1 MLKIYILSLGCAKNR
16 VDSECL
22 AGVLRRAGHLIV
34 SEAEEAEAVIVN
46 TCGFIQP
53 AVEENISV
61 ILDLEEMKSQGKL
74 QKIGVVGCL
83 FNRYGVELAKGF
95 DTVDFWAESEAWDK
109 VLEALGSKTSRGRV
123 RANLPDSPFFTRYL
137 KISEGCDN
145 RCTYCAI
152 PSIRGSLCSLSVK
165 TVVSEALHLVEEG
178 AKELCVVGQ
187 DLTAY
192 GMDFAGKSQ
201 LTQLL
206 DALENELPEGVKLRL
221 LYLHPDRV
229 TSQLLERIVS
239 GSKILN
245 YLDIPIQHADE
256 GILAAMN
263 RGISKERLI
272 DIFRCARSLDAD
284 FALRTTCMVGF
295 PGETRRAFGRLL
307 DFLEKVQFD
316 RVGAFTYFAEEG
328 TQAAAMPKQVRKS
341 TKESRLAELMEL
353 QEQISFERQQRFE
366 GKMLRVLVEKTDT
379 DYAEGRSYREAP
391 EVDGVIEIINARG
404 TLRVGDVINVKI
416 KEALPHDLTGEEVR

>member
-1 MLKIYILSLGCAKNR
+1 MRIFILSLGCAKNR

-22 AGVLRRAGHLIV
+22 AGELRRAGHVLV
-34 SEAEEAEAVIVN
+34 GEAEDAEAAIVN

-61 ILDLEEMKSQGKL
+61 ILDLEELKAQGKL
-74 QKIGVVGCL
+74 KKIGVVGCL
-83 FNRYGVELAKGF
+83 FNRYGTELAKGF
-95 DTVDFWAESEAWDK
+95 DTVDFWAESEAWDR
-109 VLEALGSKTSRGRV
+109 VLEALGSKTQRGRV

-152 PSIRGSLCSLSVK
+152 PSIRGSLRSLPVK
-165 TVVSEALHLVEEG
+165 TVVSEARRLAEEG

-201 LTQLL
+201 LAQLL
-206 DALENELPEGVKLRL
+206 DALERELPDNVKLRL

-229 TSQLLERIVS
+229 TPRLLERIVS
-239 GSKILN
+239 GGKILN

-256 GILAAMN
+256 GVLAAMN
-263 RGISKERLI
+263 RGISKNRLL

-295 PGETRRAFGRLL
+295 PGETRRAFRNLL
-307 DFLEKVQFD
+307 DFMSEVRFD
-316 RVGAFTYFAEEG
+316 RAGAFAFFAEEG
-328 TQAAAMPKQVRKS
+328 TKAAAMPHQTRKS

-366 GKMLRVLVEKTDT
+366 GKTLRVLVEKTDG

-391 EVDGVIEIINARG
+391 EVDGIIEIINARG
-404 TLRVGDVINVKI
+404 ALRAGDVINVKI

>member
-1 MLKIYILSLGCAKNR
+1 MKIFILSLGCAKNR

-22 AGVLRRAGHLIV
+22 AGELRRAGHEIV
-34 SEAEEAEAVIVN
+34 GEAEEAEAAIVN

-61 ILDLEEMKSQGKL
+61 ILDLEELKAQGKL
-74 QKIGVVGCL
+74 KKIGVVGCL
-83 FNRYGVELAKGF
+83 FNRYGAELAKGC
-95 DTVDFWAESEAWDK
+95 DTVDFWAESEAWDR
-109 VLEALGSKTSRGRV
+109 VLEALGSKTARGRV
-123 RANLPDSPFFTRYL
+123 RANLPDSLFFTRYL

-152 PSIRGSLCSLSVK
+152 PSIRGSLRSLPVK
-165 TVVSEALHLVEEG
+165 TVVSEARRLAEEG

-201 LTQLL
+201 LALLL
-206 DALENELPEGVKLRL
+206 DALESELPDNVRLRL

-229 TSQLLERIVS
+229 TLQLLERIVS
-239 GSKILN
+239 GGKILN

-256 GILAAMN
+256 GVLAAMN
-263 RGISKERLI
+263 RGISKNRLL
-272 DIFRCARSLDAD
+272 DIFRFARSLDAD

-295 PGETRRAFGRLL
+295 PGETRRAFHNLL
-307 DFLEKVQFD
+307 DFMSEVQFD
-316 RVGAFTYFAEEG
+316 RAGAFTFFAEDG
-328 TQAAAMPKQVRKS
+328 TKAAAMPHQTRKS

-353 QEQISFERQQRFE
+353 QEQISFERQRRFE
-366 GKMLRVLVEKTDT
+366 GKTLRVLVEKTDG

-404 TLRVGDVINVKI
+404 TLRAGDVINVKI
-416 KEALPHDLTGEEVR
+416 KEALPHDLTGEEAR